1 MKHLFTSFKEKHA
14 PVAGHLRSA
23 GLMLLASFC
32 FAAGMELFLAPNGM
46 NAGGFIG
53 IAQIVGIWAPLYL
66 YLGILYIIV
75 NIPIIILAYFFFSKT
90 FFMKTAI
97 EVVLTGGLMTL
108 MQALGLAEQ
117 WGLVNIANRTL
128 LALAGGGLTA
138 VGIALTLSDEGSA
151 GGTDILAL
159 MLQKKFKMSNVIRL
173 FLIFD
178 LAVIAVYAL
187 IENSLSVFFYSF
199 TGLAFYQI
207 TLELVFNS
215 FTNAV
220 MFEIITDDCTTVVS
234 AIDKEL
240 HRGATMFQAVGTYT
254 KNTKEVVIC
263 VVRKRQE
270 TKAREL
276 IRRVAPDS
284 FAYTFPIKEV
294 IGKGFRNV
302 NF

>member
-1 MKHLFTSFKEKHA
+1 MNQISSSKNA
-14 PVAGHLRSA
+14 PLVNVLRSA

-46 NAGGFIG
+46 NAGGMIG
-53 IAQIVGIWAPLYL
+53 IAQIIALWAPGYL
-66 YLGILYIIV
+66 YLGILYILV
-75 NIPIIILAYFFFSKT
+75 NVPVVVLAWFFFSRT
-90 FFMKTAI
+90 FFIKTVI
-97 EVVLTGGLMTL
+97 EVVLTGGLMAL
-108 MQALGLAEQ
+108 MEALGLAER
-117 WGLVNIANRTL
+117 WGLIDIGNRTL

-159 MLQKKFKMSNVIRL
+159 MLQKKFRMSNVTRL

-178 LAVIAVYAL
+178 LIVIAVYAL
-187 IENSLSVFFYSF
+187 LVDSLSAFFYSF

-220 MFEIITDDCTTVVS
+220 LIEIVTDDCAAVVS

-240 HRGATMFQAVGTYT
+240 HRGATMFKAVGTYT
-254 KNTKEVVIC
+254 KNTKEVVLC

-294 IGKGFRNV
+294 IGKGFRNI

>member
-1 MKHLFTSFKEKHA
+1 MKTIFSSFKQNHA
-14 PVAGHLRSA
+14 HLAELLRSA
-23 GLMLLASFC
+23 GLLVLASFC
-32 FAAGMELFLAPNGM
+32 LAAGMELFLAPNDM
-46 NAGGFIG
+46 NAGGFLG
-53 IAQIVGIWAPLYL
+53 IAQIIDLWAPSYL
-66 YLGILYIIV
+66 YLGILYVLV
-75 NIPIIILAYFFFSKT
+75 NIPVMILTFFFFSRT
-90 FFMKTAI
+90 FFIKTVV
-97 EVVLTGGLMTL
+97 EVILTGGLMTV
-108 MQALGLAEQ
+108 MRAYNLAEN
-117 WGLVNIANRTL
+117 WGLVDIANRAL
-128 LALAGGGLTA
+128 LALAGGALTA
-138 VGIALTLSDEGSA
+138 IGIALTLSDEGSA

-159 MLQKKFKMSNVIRL
+159 MLQKKFKMSNVIRM

-178 LAVIAVYAL
+178 LAVITVYSL
-187 IENSLSVFFYSF
+187 IQNSLSVFFYSF

-220 MFEIITDDCTTVVS
+220 MFEIITDDCAAMVS

-240 HRGATMFQAVGTYT
+240 HRGATMFKAVGTYT

-270 TKAREL
+270 TKAREI
-276 IRRVAPDS
+276 IRRIAPDS

-294 IGKGFRNV
+294 IGKGFKNI